1 MTTPRLLAVFAHPDD
16 EAFGV
21 AGSLARAAASG
32 ARVTLVCATRGEV
45 GQIADPSLATPDNL
59 GEVRERE
66 LRAAAQVLGVSD
78 VRFLDYRDSGMAGTS
93 DNADP
98 RALANADPDAVVAK
112 LVALVRELRPDVV
125 VTFEPGGGYGHPDHI
140 AISRHTT
147 AAFDQAADPNALAAA
162 GAPHP
167 AQRLYYAAIPRS
179 ALRAWF
185 ERARQQSLDTGP
197 FRDVDPEQV
206 GTPDEAITTR
216 VDVRPWL
223 DQKRTALARHATQIG
238 PNDPLRQLPED
249 ARDRMLGQETFIQVR
264 GAITPASRADLLGG
278 LER

>member
-1 MTTPRLLAVFAHPDD
+1 VTSPRLLAIFAHPDD

-32 ARVTLVCATRGEV
+32 ASVTLVCATRGEV
-45 GQIADPSLATPDNL
+45 GQIADARLATRENL

-66 LRAAAQVLGVSD
+66 LRAAAQVLGITD

-93 DNADP
+93 ENADP
-98 RALANADPDAVVAK
+98 RALANAAPVEVVGK
-112 LVALVRELRPDVV
+112 LVALIRELRPDVV
-125 VTFEPGGGYGHPDHI
+125 VTFEPGGGYGHPDHV
-140 AISRHTT
+140 AISRHAT
-147 AAFDQAADPNALAAA
+147 AAFDQAAEPNALPAA
-162 GAPHP
+162 GPSHTP
-167 AQRLYYAAIPRS
+167 QRLYYTAFPRS

-185 ERARQQSLDTGP
+185 ERARQQGLDTGP

-206 GTPDEAITTR
+206 GTPDEEITTH

-223 DQKRTALARHATQIG
+223 DQKRAALARHATQIG
-238 PNDPLRQLPED
+238 PNDPLRQLPADE
-249 ARDRMLGQETFIQVR
+249 RDRVLGQEHFIQVR